1 MREHRVALEHH
12 ATAGIRLTGQRLAV
26 EQDLAVTGL
35 FLAEQQAQEGRFT
48 ATGRAHQRAEF
59 TLVDAQVQAF
69 EHHLIGVL
77 LPNVFHRDEAHA
89 RAPSYQGKARWVRRL
104 SPQSINQA
112 SRVIHTTYGRI
123 TSIAR

>member
-12 ATAGIRLTGQRLAV
+12 ATAGIRFGGQRLAV
-26 EQDLAVTGL
+26 EQDFAATGSL
-35 FLAEQQAQEGRFT
+35 LTEQQTQEGRFT
-48 ATGRAHQRAEF
+48 APGRTHQGAEL
-59 TLVDAQVQAF
+59 TLVDGQVQAF

-77 LPNVFHRDEAHA
+77 LPDVFHRDEAHLA
-89 RAPSYQGKARWVRRL
+89 APSYQGNARRVSCL

-112 SRVIHTTYGRI
+112 SRVIHTTYGKI